1 MSLTDHAPA
10 TLRMLFAIASGLSA
24 TQRAAIRVS
33 LADETWYPRQKELPD
48 TWGMV
53 EAWYEKMQ
61 AQLQRRKQPHE
72 GEVTH
77 DSHDDPEPRHGRSE
91 DR

>member
-10 TLRMLFAIASGLSA
+10 TLRMLFAIASSTAASGLSH

-53 EAWYEKMQ
+53 EAWYEKIQ
-61 AQLQRRKQPHE
+61 TQRPRIINTLTQ
-72 GEVTH
+72 EV
-77 DSHDDPEPRHGRSE
+77 
-91 DR
+91 